1 MFSFYTENYFVKCQG
16 QDALVNL
23 LHMCKKMKMTQ
34 SSCSFCLELKT
45 QNCCW
50 RLHMSVTNLHVFF
63 FNLVQVLASHILV
76 CLYPMGETVI
86 SIWVANALVV
96 STNIWLLLCYAR
108 SCFLQQEISTF
119 WPDSSKHLLLCPLIL
134 EEGPISSV
142 YHLLLLPLPHII
154 SVQHFAKVPSSSL
167 SWKEVFRSHFWTF
180 GLDCHNICS

>member
-1 MFSFYTENYFVKCQG
+1 MSRPNCFGEPFAHVQKKWKWHKAAAVFVLNLRHKTAVGASTWVSQIYTFFSSILSKCW
-16 QDALVNL
+16 LPI
-23 LHMCKKMKMTQ
+23 
-34 SSCSFCLELKT
+34 F
-45 QNCCW
+45 W
-50 RLHMSVTNLHVFF
+50 
-63 FNLVQVLASHILV
+63 
-76 CLYPMGETVI
+76 CLYPMGEAVT
-86 SIWVANALVV
+86 SICVENALVV
-96 STNIWLLLCYAR
+96 STNIWLLCYAR